1 MDEHTHTHSH
11 THRHQHSHAHS
22 YTTHS
27 HSFTLFLVLY
37 LFLFQMS
44 GYDGDLKKVRSEFR
58 SEDKGIETFTHT
70 EDGREFERSFV
81 GQAAGRYE
89 RERG

>member
-1 MDEHTHTHSH
+1 M
-11 THRHQHSHAHS
+11 
-22 YTTHS
+22 
-27 HSFTLFLVLY
+27 
-37 LFLFQMS
+37 
-44 GYDGDLKKVRSEFR
+44 RSEFR

-89 RERG
+89 RERMRVRVRERV